1 MNTHVMVYDPFFF
14 ELLAYAPQ
22 HLTSFMAEHRPR
34 GHRHGAAIHFFS
46 FRGSVVSLPPL
57 LLFALL
63 DPRKNDIRLG
73 LLEAGKK
80 LRFDCQCSCSSG
92 AGTGAGALTGALT
105 SL

>member
-63 DPRKNDIRLG
+63 DPRKNDFAWDSSRQ
-73 LLEAGKK
+73 GK
-80 LRFDCQCSCSSG
+80 SS
-92 AGTGAGALTGALT
+92 ALTASVVARVVPALELVP
-105 SL
+105 SLAP